1 MGNVKYLGDLF
12 IKDEHG
18 ELHKVGEFGEI
29 AGPLDS
35 DKALEIAP
43 AAEPIEMIPDGIN
56 IHITGTEIKKI
67 DNICIYFKTKEE
79 K

>member
-18 ELHKVGEFGEI
+18 DFHKVGEFGEI
-29 AGPLDS
+29 AGPLDF
-35 DKALEIAP
+35 DKAPEIAP
-43 AAEPIEMIPDGIN
+43 AAELTEIIPDGIN
-56 IHITGTEIKKI
+56 IHITGAEIERI
-67 DNICIYFKTKEE
+67 DNICIYFKTEEE